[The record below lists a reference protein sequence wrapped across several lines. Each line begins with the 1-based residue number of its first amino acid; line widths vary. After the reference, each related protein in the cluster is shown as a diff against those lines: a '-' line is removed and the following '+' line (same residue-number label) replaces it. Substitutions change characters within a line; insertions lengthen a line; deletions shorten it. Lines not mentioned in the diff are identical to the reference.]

1 MHEIKNELELF
12 DRLLKQYFNPLYQHL
27 KPPLREEMIDYY
39 LQDFDIE
46 EPGVKEIFMW
56 RNGIANGGEFST
68 LSYRFCQWGVIPPLE
83 YIKEIRDY
91 YMEEELMSGTLIPIV
106 VDFGGNF
113 LLLDVDK
120 DSPTNNML
128 LLRCPTFGYVEN
140 TPPYFDSI
148 FSMLKTFNAC
158 ISAGGYRYNEE
169 GMEIDIDFDI
179 VNEIS
184 MNLNPKSSYWDDR
197 RARTKGE

>member
-1 MHEIKNELELF
+1 MHEIKKELELF
-12 DRLLKQYFNPLYQHL
+12 DKLLEEYFNPLYQRL
-27 KPPLREEMIDYY
+27 QPPLSEEMIDYY

-46 EPGVKEIFMW
+46 EPAVKEIFMW
-56 RNGIANGGEFST
+56 RNGIANEGEFST

-128 LLRCPTFGYVEN
+128 LLRCPTMGYVED

-148 FSMLKTFNAC
+148 FTMLKTFNAC
-158 ISAGGYRYNEE
+158 IQEGGYRYNERE
-169 GMEIDIDFDI
+169 MALDIDVDIIFDI
-179 VNEIS
+179 S
-184 MNLNPKSSYWDDR
+184 ARLNPKASFWDDYR
-197 RARTKGE
+197 IPKKGE